1 MLAAVLINELHL
13 SNSPN
18 GDRIFIIG
26 LFIFA
31 IIGIFLIL
39 QNFYV
44 GLMWE
49 SAVKKKKLIRRK
61 LTMLPSISQTSLQH
75 LLLSNQFENDGN
87 GYYYRK
93 KFSFWQLC
101 FVHYYFRLIPSWN
114 LEETIDQEVDRFDGI
129 CRKGRNTASC
139 LILVMYMDNLTADTK
154 KLLKNS
160 SINTIIADTVIS
172 PKNDSSFL
180 PVAVNSQTGTG
191 YFFDLRNK
199 RLSWYFHGCRLL
211 KKLTGTSR

>member
-49 SAVKKKKLIRRK
+49 SAVKKEKLIRRK
-61 LTMLPSISQTSLQH
+61 LTMLSFYQPDIPPASPSLQ
-75 LLLSNQFENDGN
+75 
-87 GYYYRK
+87 
-93 KFSFWQLC
+93 
-101 FVHYYFRLIPSWN
+101 
-114 LEETIDQEVDRFDGI
+114 
-129 CRKGRNTASC
+129 
-139 LILVMYMDNLTADTK
+139 
-154 KLLKNS
+154 
-160 SINTIIADTVIS
+160 
-172 PKNDSSFL
+172 
-180 PVAVNSQTGTG
+180 PV
-191 YFFDLRNK
+191 
-199 RLSWYFHGCRLL
+199 
-211 KKLTGTSR
+211 